1 MTLDPALRNRLTFGP
16 LMLAGLFGLLY
27 IDFYAQKWTTD
38 LHPGGIGGVG
48 ILLLLWIVLPLSAIE
63 LARMF
68 KAEQVRPSL
77 AISILATTLLTLHGF
92 LTQFD
97 SFKPISTSTLAG
109 VFAAVMITAALRMA
123 WMRQTQEAIHHM
135 AGTLLA
141 TLYLGGLAWF
151 LIALR
156 VKQTDTVDG
165 STQLVLMILLVVKFT
180 DVGAYFGG
188 KLLGRT
194 KLIPWLSPGK
204 TWEGLAIGLV
214 VAAAIGAACAPYVL
228 KVSVGKAILFAVLIG
243 AVGQLGDLLESLMK
257 RDADVKD
264 AGKSIPGFGGMLD
277 VIDSPLLAAPIAYL
291 LFSLF

>member
-16 LMLAGLFGLLY
+16 LMLACLFGLLY
-27 IDFYAQKWTTD
+27 LDFYTQKWTQH

-68 KAEQVRPSL
+68 KAEQIRPSL

-277 VIDSPLLAAPIAYL
+277 VIDSPLLAAPVAYL